1 MAFYIGIKLVTE
13 LTVLFSSSLEK
24 VLRLFG
30 HAIIRSP
37 TAKPVHAMPFDHYR
51 FVGAPGGTE
60 PKLLF
65 DVKIDILDVRSGF
78 RLTERSVFF
87 GDYLDDPDLRWT
99 ADMVRPVAFDELEA
113 IEDSPVEWPEH
124 ADELIMEYLSRRRTP
139 TIWYHRQLKLYGKV
153 SETKTEFEERCR
165 EELLDDRNKKM
176 GDFEKLFFHRLSALE
191 RRAFDSLS
199 DREWID
205 EGQKLL
211 VLADVR
217 KLFAEAREKA
227 SLVFVVD
234 RGQPSSLIRTGWS
247 VPSDRELEEKL
258 NNLWCDLGQGCKEIC
273 GEFDSLATEIDSY
286 EVSFAGQ
293 QVDIFSRGFVW
304 V

>member
-1 MAFYIGIKLVTE
+1 M
-13 LTVLFSSSLEK
+13 SSSLEK

-51 FVGAPGGTE
+51 FVGAPRGTA

-78 RLTERSVFF
+78 SSTERSVFL

-99 ADMVRPVAFDELEA
+99 ADMVRSVALDDLEP
-113 IEDSPVEWPEH
+113 IEDFSAKWPEH
-124 ADELIMEYLSRRRTP
+124 ADELIMEYLSRRRAP
-139 TIWYHRQLKLYGKV
+139 KIWYHRQLKLYGKS
-153 SETKTEFEERCR
+153 SETKTDFKERCR
-165 EELLDDRNKKM
+165 EELSDDRNKRM
-176 GDFEKLFFHRLSALE
+176 DDFKKIFFHRLGSLE
-191 RRAFDSLS
+191 RRSIDLLN
-199 DREWID
+199 DRQWAE
-205 EGQKLL
+205 EGHKLL

-217 KLFAEAREKA
+217 KLFAEAKENA

-234 RGQPSSLIRTGWS
+234 SLQSSSLVKAGWS
-247 VPSDRELEEKL
+247 LPSDRELEEQL
-258 NNLWCDLGQGCKEIC
+258 NSLWCDLERGHKDIF
-273 GEFDSLATEIDSY
+273 GEFESLAAEIDSY

-293 QVDIFSRGFVW
+293 QVEIYSRGFVW